1 MRASAAY
8 YMTTGLWPL
17 MHLGSFEAVTG
28 KKTDRWLVR
37 MVGLLAL
44 SNGIALA
51 VGARSRHAS
60 PEVAALFVATA
71 MSFATIDIVYVLRGT
86 IRPIYLLDAC
96 LEVGLIVALATA
108 EDC

>member
-1 MRASAAY
+1 
-8 YMTTGLWPL
+8 
-17 MHLGSFEAVTG
+17 
-28 KKTDRWLVR
+28 
-37 MVGLLAL
+37 
-44 SNGIALA
+44 
-51 VGARSRHAS
+51 
-60 PEVAALFVATA
+60 